1 MSQKIAH
8 LRDYLKKLGACAVAF
23 SGGQDSAF
31 LLHHASEVLGERLL
45 AVTITAPYTIAG
57 DLEDAERIV
66 RKLQVDHICL
76 DMPLSDEL
84 RYNPEN
90 RCYLCKR
97 HAFGLIQK
105 TASARGFV
113 HILDGTNADDLSDYR
128 PGIGA
133 LRELE
138 IESPLAASGI
148 VKGDIRQWLAG
159 QGDPLSK
166 KAPNSCLMTRMP
178 AGHEVTDEELR
189 RIEKAEAYL
198 TAQGLSSVRV
208 RSDGKTAR
216 IEVDR
221 ETRRRFSHE
230 DFMDAV
236 SKTLKGY
243 GYRYVSLDLDGYVMG
258 NMNG

>member
-1 MSQKIAH
+1 MSQKIIH
-8 LRDYLKKLGACAVAF
+8 LHRHLEKLGSCAVAF

-31 LLHHASEVLGERLL
+31 LLYHAFEVLRERLL
-45 AVTITAPYTIAG
+45 AVTISAPYTIKS
-57 DLEDAERIV
+57 DLAEAKRVTERVGI
-66 RKLQVDHICL
+66 LQVCI
-76 DMPLSDEL
+76 DMPLLETL

-97 HAFGLIQK
+97 RTFELIRVA
-105 TASARGFV
+105 ASAHGFV
-113 HILDGTNADDLSDYR
+113 HILDGTNVDDLSDYR
-128 PGIGA
+128 PGAEA
-133 LRELE
+133 LRELA

-148 VKGDIRQWLAG
+148 TKGDIRQWLAG
-159 QGDPLSK
+159 RGDLLSK
-166 KAPNSCLMTRMP
+166 KMPNSCLMTRMP

-198 TAQGLSSVRV
+198 TAQGLSPVRV

-221 ETRRRFSHE
+221 EDRQRFYNE
-230 DFMDAV
+230 DFINAV
-236 SKTLKGY
+236 SMTLKGY
-243 GYRYVSLDLDGYVMG
+243 GYRYVSLDLDGYIMG